1 MSAATAVSW
10 FDIIVLSIVEGIT
23 EFLPVS
29 STGHMI
35 LARSLMGLPDSEALD
50 AFLIIVQSGAIL
62 AVVSVFW
69 KLFVKWIKAWIQFF
83 SRGRNPATLVLG
95 DEQTAVNVV
104 AAEGPAL
111 RAQSIAVVLSVL
123 PFALVGFL
131 AKDFVK
137 SLFSAQ
143 VVAWA
148 LIVGG
153 VFILVAER
161 MLARRSS
168 ERPTKEFGLRD
179 ALVVGVGQCL
189 ALWPGFSRSAAT
201 LLFARYAG
209 FSRSS
214 AAEISF
220 LVGLPTLLGVA
231 GYEALKAWQHLDA
244 QWWGYLAVGILVSWI
259 VAYVCVKSFV
269 AFLRRYPL
277 SVFAW
282 YRIAVG
288 VGILW
293 YFGMGSP

>member
-1 MSAATAVSW
+1 MSAADVSW
-10 FDIIVLSIVEGIT
+10 FEVIVLSVVEGVT

-35 LARSLMGLPDSEALD
+35 LASSLMDLPPSAALD
-50 AFLIIVQSGAIL
+50 AFLIIVQGGAIL

-69 KLFVKWIKAWIQFF
+69 RLFLKWIKAWLQFF
-83 SRGRNPATLVLG
+83 VHGRNPVALVL
-95 DEQTAVNVV
+95 EAEENALSIV

-111 RAQSIAVVLSVL
+111 RAQSLAVVLSVI
-123 PFALVGFL
+123 PFALVGYF

-137 SLFSAQ
+137 SLFSAH

-153 VFILVAER
+153 VFILLAER
-161 MLARRSS
+161 FLARHTN
-168 ERPTKEFGLRD
+168 ERPTKDFGIKD
-179 ALVVGVGQCL
+179 ALLVGMGQCL

-201 LLFARYAG
+201 ILFARFGG
-209 FSRSS
+209 FSRSA

-220 LVGLPTLLGVA
+220 LVGLPTLFGVA
-231 GYEALKAWQHLDA
+231 GYEAMQEWHHLNA
-244 QWWGYLAVGILVSWI
+244 QWWSYLAVGIVVAWA
-259 VAYVCVKSFV
+259 VAYVCVKTFV

-293 YFGMGSP
+293 YFGS